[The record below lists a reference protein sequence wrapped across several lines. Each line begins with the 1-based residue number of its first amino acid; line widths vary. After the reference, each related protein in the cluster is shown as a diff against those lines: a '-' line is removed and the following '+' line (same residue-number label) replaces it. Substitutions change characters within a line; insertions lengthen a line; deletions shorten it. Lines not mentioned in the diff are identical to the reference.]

1 MPYFYNAKDRKPKEI
16 VKGGRI
22 RTFWGH
28 NTLLSYVDIDPNVEV
43 PRHTHTQEQSG
54 IMLEGKMEMGIGD
67 EVRVLSPGDIYI
79 IPPGVEHYAK
89 TTASKASVLD
99 IFAPIRDDYKY

>member
-1 MPYFYNAKDRKPKEI
+1 MPFFYSTKDRKPKEI

-22 RTFWGH
+22 RTFWGK

-43 PRHTHTQEQSG
+43 LRHTHTQEQSG
-54 IMLEGKMEMGIGD
+54 IMLEGNMEMRIGD
-67 EVRVLSPGDIYI
+67 EVAVLSPGDLYI

-89 TTASKASVLD
+89 TCASKAKVLD
-99 IFAPIRDDYKY
+99 TFGPIRDDYKY